1 MATIITLFYTWTNCG
16 TEMLSVLSKITQ
28 LVCGRAG
35 IWLVDLTPYMLFFC
49 SHYMHGL
56 EL

>member
-1 MATIITLFYTWTNCG
+1 MATIIKLFYTWTHCG
-16 TEMLSVLSKITQ
+16 TEKLSVLSKITQ

-35 IWLVDLTPYMLFFC
+35 IWLVDLTPSMLFLC
-49 SHYMHGL
+49 SHCMHGL